1 MFEEIVNSCNYL
13 LHNYHGAQDSK
24 SYLDG
29 RLNNDVQQF
38 FKFGY
43 FPPINELKLL
53 IDLIGEDILIKSGL
67 ITHRVFE
74 DSLSQRDMI
83 YSYFDNFPLI
93 LPFNDAYGNIV
104 GLVGRTLLSQE
115 EMKNKKISKYKNSS
129 EKHNPKFK
137 KGNHLFGLFENKKNI
152 MEKNCVFVVEGQ
164 FDVIKA
170 YEKGFNNV
178 VALSNSNM
186 TQYQI
191 SLITR
196 YTDNIFLLLD
206 NDEAGEKGRKRIVDM
221 FGKYANINNF
231 YLPMEY
237 KDIDEY
243 LTNNSYEDISFII
256 KD

>member
-1 MFEEIVNSCNYL
+1 
-13 LHNYHGAQDSK
+13 
-24 SYLDG
+24 
-29 RLNNDVQQF
+29 
-38 FKFGY
+38 
-43 FPPINELKLL
+43 
-53 IDLIGEDILIKSGL
+53 
-67 ITHRVFE
+67 
-74 DSLSQRDMI
+74 
-83 YSYFDNFPLI
+83 
-93 LPFNDAYGNIV
+93 
-104 GLVGRTLLSQE
+104 
-115 EMKNKKISKYKNSS
+115 MKNKKISKYKNSS